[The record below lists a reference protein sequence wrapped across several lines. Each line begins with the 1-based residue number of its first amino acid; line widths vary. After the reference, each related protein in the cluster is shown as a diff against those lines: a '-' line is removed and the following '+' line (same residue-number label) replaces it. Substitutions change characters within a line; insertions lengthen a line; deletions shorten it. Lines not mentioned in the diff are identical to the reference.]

1 MSETRN
7 YTNEVDEKVA
17 ALAHKG
23 GWVEVYDVEYSK
35 RGDVWKDP
43 EGHPWNEASWWAA
56 YEEGLH
62 VYHQQ
67 SKNGEITAAELCAL
81 LEGAFVTMVQ
91 SGMVQAPAAIKAEI
105 AKELEDRNLPV
116 SEFYKR
122 LYGAIVAWRGDTAQR
137 RRNLIGRKDILGK
150 MMQQLEDGAVCII
163 CHGPLGYKPEE
174 RKQARKDLHAKPMCL
189 CIKGN
194 AYKNN
199 VLLTHCLEC
208 ACKQA
213 SKRIPHN
220 PGCESVLFMPGNLSS
235 MNSIRLL

>member
-1 MSETRN
+1 MCMFMLGVSLHRATVQVQRD
-7 YTNEVDEKVA
+7 VD
-17 ALAHKG
+17 
-23 GWVEVYDVEYSK
+23 D
-35 RGDVWKDP
+35 DC
-43 EGHPWNEASWWAA
+43 
-56 YEEGLH
+56 
-62 VYHQQ
+62 Q
-67 SKNGEITAAELCAL
+67 STISCLSRAE
-81 LEGAFVTMVQ
+81 
-91 SGMVQAPAAIKAEI
+91 S
-105 AKELEDRNLPV
+105 
-116 SEFYKR
+116 
-122 LYGAIVAWRGDTAQR
+122 
-137 RRNLIGRKDILGK
+137 

-213 SKRIPHN
+213 GKRTPHN